1 MLLHKDKEA
10 FEDILAQTDDEH
22 QKRIDVGMLE
32 KDYYVTMMLR
42 KLSESAIGFIFKGG
56 TSLSKCYKVIDRF
69 SEDIDLTVSQHL
81 TQGQRREM
89 ADTIM
94 AVGETIG
101 LKLQN
106 KEQIQRRRNF
116 NRYVFEYESVFAT
129 STVRP
134 QIIVETFITILAF
147 PVIQGK
153 IDSFVGETLAKYDE
167 DAVREFEL
175 EPFTMLVMDIRRTFV
190 DKVFALCDYYLAGQS
205 ERYSRHIYDIYQILE
220 HISLADIDR
229 QLVEEVRNERLKD
242 SRCVSVQEEHNPTK
256 ILAEIVSTS
265 YFKTDYEK
273 ITEMLLFTR
282 IPYEQAITAIEKIVE
297 SGIFTSRGV

>member
-42 KLSESAIGFIFKGG
+42 RLSESDIGVIFKGG

-89 ADTIM
+89 ADAIM
-94 AVGETIG
+94 SAGESIG
-101 LKLQN
+101 FKLCN
-106 KEQIQRRRNF
+106 REQIRRRRNF
-116 NRYVFEYESVFAT
+116 NRYVFEYDSVFSSSAI
-129 STVRP
+129 RP

-147 PVIQGK
+147 PVIQGQ

-167 DAVREFEL
+167 TAVKEFEL
-175 EPFTMLVMDIRRTFV
+175 EPFTMSVMDIRRTFV
-190 DKVFALCDYYLAGQS
+190 DKVFALCDYYLTGQS

-220 HISLADIDR
+220 HISLDDIDR

-242 SRCVSVQEEHNPTK
+242 IRCVSVLENQNPTK
-256 ILAEIVSTS
+256 ILAEIVSTG
-265 YFKTDYEK
+265 YFKADYKK
-273 ITEMLLFTR
+273 ITEMLLFSR
-282 IPYEQAITAIEKIVE
+282 IPYEQAITAMEKLVE
-297 SGIFTSRGV
+297 SGIFTPR